1 MEKIRRMPNEEYQKW
16 LEKLENYCAYQER
29 CISEVKT
36 KMFSL
41 KIPSLH
47 FPSLLESLI
56 ENKFL
61 DEERYVRAFMRSKV
75 SFKKDGL
82 EKIRFGLMKKG
93 IKDEDIKLVFEELD
107 SETYASNLNSLIEK
121 KWISLLLKNE
131 KQEAK
136 AKLIRYLL
144 AKGYK
149 YDEFKGLLK

>member
-1 MEKIRRMPNEEYQKW
+1 MY
-16 LEKLENYCAYQER
+16 
-29 CISEVKT
+29 
-36 KMFSL
+36 SL

-47 FPSLLESLI
+47 FPSLLDSLI

>member
-1 MEKIRRMPNEEYQKW
+1 MEKLDMSNEEYQKW

-36 KMFSL
+36 KMYSL

-47 FPSLLESLI
+47 YPSLIESLI
-56 ENKFL
+56 DNQFL
-61 DEERYVRAFMRSKV
+61 DEERYVRAVMRSKV

-93 IKDEDIKLVFEELD
+93 IKDSIIKQVFEELD
-107 SETYASNLNSLIEK
+107 QEMYQSNLSILLEK
-121 KWISLLLKNE
+121 KWNTLILMNE

-136 AKLIRYLL
+136 AKLIRFLL
-144 AKGYK
+144 GKGYK

>member
-1 MEKIRRMPNEEYQKW
+1 MPNEEYQKW

-36 KMFSL
+36 KMYSL
-41 KIPSLH
+41 KIPTLH
-47 FPSLLESLI
+47 CPSILESLI
-56 ENKFL
+56 ENKFV

>member
-1 MEKIRRMPNEEYQKW
+1 
-16 LEKLENYCAYQER
+16 
-29 CISEVKT
+29 
-36 KMFSL
+36 
-41 KIPSLH
+41 
-47 FPSLLESLI
+47 
-56 ENKFL
+56 
-61 DEERYVRAFMRSKV
+61 MRSKV

-93 IKDEDIKLVFEELD
+93 IKDAVIKLVFEELD

>member
-1 MEKIRRMPNEEYQKW
+1 MEYQKW

-36 KMFSL
+36 KMYSL
-41 KIPSLH
+41 KIPTLH
-47 FPSLLESLI
+47 YPSLIESLI
-56 ENKFL
+56 SNQFL

-75 SFKKDGL
+75 NFKKDGL
-82 EKIRFGLMKKG
+82 EKIRFGLMNKG
-93 IKDEDIKLVFEELD
+93 IKDAVIKLVFEELD
-107 SETYASNLNSLIEK
+107 GETYASNLNSLIEK
-121 KWISLLLKNE
+121 KWTSLLLKNE

-144 AKGYK
+144 GKGYK

>member
-1 MEKIRRMPNEEYQKW
+1 MPNEEYQKW

-36 KMFSL
+36 KMYSL
-41 KIPSLH
+41 KIPPLH
-47 FPSLLESLI
+47 YPSLVESLL

-61 DEERYVRAFMRSKV
+61 DEERYVRSFMRSKV

-82 EKIRFGLMKKG
+82 EKIRFSLMKKG
-93 IKDEDIKLVFEELD
+93 IKDAVIKLVFEELD
-107 SETYASNLNSLIEK
+107 KEVYQTNLESILEK
-121 KWISLLLKNE
+121 KWSSLILKSE

>member
-1 MEKIRRMPNEEYQKW
+1 MEKLDMSNEEYQKW

-36 KMFSL
+36 KMYSL
-41 KIPSLH
+41 KIPSH
-47 FPSLLESLI
+47 HYPSLIESLI
-56 ENKFL
+56 DNQFL

-93 IKDEDIKLVFEELD
+93 IKDSIIKQVFEELD
-107 SETYASNLNSLIEK
+107 QEMYQSNLSILLEK
-121 KWISLLLKNE
+121 KWNTLILMNE

-136 AKLIRYLL
+136 AKLIRFLL
-144 AKGYK
+144 GKGYK

>member
-1 MEKIRRMPNEEYQKW
+1 MPNVEYQKW

-36 KMFSL
+36 KMYSL
-41 KIPSLH
+41 KIPTLH
-47 FPSLLESLI
+47 YPSLIESLI
-56 ENKFL
+56 SNQFL

-75 SFKKDGL
+75 NFKKDGL
-82 EKIRFGLMKKG
+82 EKIRFGLMNKG
-93 IKDEDIKLVFEELD
+93 IKDAVIKLVFEELD
-107 SETYASNLNSLIEK
+107 GETYASNLNSLIEK
-121 KWISLLLKNE
+121 KRTSLLLKNE

-144 AKGYK
+144 GKGYK

>member
-1 MEKIRRMPNEEYQKW
+1 MPNEQYQKW

-36 KMFSL
+36 KMYSL
-41 KIPSLH
+41 KIPTLH
-47 FPSLLESLI
+47 YPSLIESLI
-56 ENKFL
+56 SNQFL

-75 SFKKDGL
+75 NFKKDGL
-82 EKIRFGLMKKG
+82 EKIRFGLMNKG
-93 IKDEDIKLVFEELD
+93 IKDAVIKLVFEELD
-107 SETYASNLNSLIEK
+107 GETYASNLNSLIEK
-121 KWISLLLKNE
+121 KWTSLLLKNE

-144 AKGYK
+144 GKGYK

>member
-1 MEKIRRMPNEEYQKW
+1 MPNVEYQKW

-36 KMFSL
+36 KMYSL
-41 KIPSLH
+41 KIPTLH
-47 FPSLLESLI
+47 YPSLIESLI
-56 ENKFL
+56 SNQFL

-75 SFKKDGL
+75 NFKKDGL
-82 EKIRFGLMKKG
+82 EKIRFGLMNKG
-93 IKDEDIKLVFEELD
+93 IKDAVIKLVFEELD
-107 SETYASNLNSLIEK
+107 GETYASNLNSLIEK
-121 KWISLLLKNE
+121 KWTSLLLKNE

-144 AKGYK
+144 GKGYK

>member
-1 MEKIRRMPNEEYQKW
+1 MPNEEYQKW

-36 KMFSL
+36 KMYSL
-41 KIPSLH
+41 KIPTLHSL
-47 FPSLLESLI
+47 SILESLI

-61 DEERYVRAFMRSKV
+61 EEERYVRAFIRSKV

>member
-1 MEKIRRMPNEEYQKW
+1 MPNEEYQKW

-36 KMFSL
+36 KMYSL

-47 FPSLLESLI
+47 YPSLLESLI

-93 IKDEDIKLVFEELD
+93 IKDAVIKQVFEELD

-121 KWISLLLKNE
+121 KWTSLLLKNE

>member
-1 MEKIRRMPNEEYQKW
+1 MPTEEYQKW

-29 CISEVKT
+29 CISDVKT
-36 KMFSL
+36 KMYSL
-41 KIPSLH
+41 KIPTIHYPTLI
-47 FPSLLESLI
+47 ESLI
-56 ENKFL
+56 DNQFL

-93 IKDEDIKLVFEELD
+93 IKNSIISLVFEELD
-107 SETYASNLNSLIEK
+107 KETYQSNLLNLLEK
-121 KWISLLLKNE
+121 KWTSLLLKNE

-144 AKGYK
+144 GKGYK
-149 YDEFKGLLK
+149 YDEFKGYLK

>member
-1 MEKIRRMPNEEYQKW
+1 MPNEEYQKW

-36 KMFSL
+36 KMYSL
-41 KIPSLH
+41 KIPTLHSL
-47 FPSLLESLI
+47 SLLESLI

-61 DEERYVRAFMRSKV
+61 EEERYVRAFMRSKV

-121 KWISLLLKNE
+121 KWTSLLLKNE